1 MKIDWKRKL
10 SSRKLWL
17 AVAGFISGV
26 LMNFIAPEV
35 AERVSGSILSFGS
48 IVIYI
53 MGESR
58 IDAASIDG
66 ETAKDIRA
74 AAEATYIETD
84 AEGSDIPHM
93 GF

>member
-58 IDAASIDG
+58 IDAARIDG

-74 AAEATYIETD
+74 AAEATHIETD
-84 AEGSDIPHM
+84 AEGSDMPRM

>member
-17 AVAGFISGV
+17 AVAGFVSGL

-58 IDAASIDG
+58 IDAARIDG

-74 AAEATYIETD
+74 AAEAPYLETD